1 MALTV
6 VLRSCDT
13 CDFSLENSAR
23 IANSG
28 NKLLAQ
34 KPAEVSSVGGG
45 GKKKRN
51 LLYRNRK
58 EISQKKPR
66 KIRIR
71 QRPDNK

>member
-34 KPAEVSSVGGG
+34 KPAEVSSVGGRG
-45 GKKKRN
+45 EEETKFIIPK
-51 LLYRNRK
+51 
-58 EISQKKPR
+58 S
-66 KIRIR
+66 
-71 QRPDNK
+71 